1 MTNNSVKIQEI
12 QHIRPHTMKVIRY
25 LKGIGNL
32 CCLYLIIYIKQKKK
46 IKTIIIIIP
55 FIAVPKNIVIFFILT
70 VGTVK
75 LGL

>member
-1 MTNNSVKIQEI
+1 
-12 QHIRPHTMKVIRY
+12 MKVIIY
-25 LKGIGNL
+25 LKG
-32 CCLYLIIYIKQKKK
+32 K
-46 IKTIIIIIP
+46 IKTIIIIVIP